1 MNARQ
6 WLGRAR
12 GIDREIDMLLRA
24 KRETRDRLLKIT
36 QSYVKDSVSG
46 TKDPHRFDQ
55 LIEIENTIDQR
66 VDALLAAKQEI
77 SEAITQ
83 KIKDWRQRQVL
94 YCYYVRCISM
104 EQIAVEQKYSYRQVR
119 RFHRAGLEEF
129 ESTLQNGDGL

>member
-66 VDALLAAKQEI
+66 VDALLTVKQEI

-83 KIKDWRQRQVL
+83 KIKDWRQRQVM

-129 ESTLQNGDGL
+129 ESTLQKGDGL